1 MTLNAVLPTFNDRGI
16 DTRYRRIT
24 TKWIEETT
32 EPNQEIIDIPIGQTM
47 ASYKRVTVYVER
59 DTNFIRNGNEKV
71 FVFGGSSFAFDE
83 SSTPTTSIV
92 IVEQGTRYYGIADY

>member
-24 TKWIEETT
+24 TKWIQETT
-32 EPNQEIIDIPIGQTM
+32 EPNQEIIDVPQNQTM
-47 ASYKRVTVYVER
+47 ALYKRVTVYVER

-71 FVFGGSSFAFDE
+71 FVFGGSFFAFDE

>member
-1 MTLNAVLPTFNDRGI
+1 MALNAVLPQFNDRGV

-24 TKWIEETT
+24 TKWIQETT
-32 EPNQEIIDIPIGQTM
+32 EPNQEIIDVPQNQTM
-47 ASYKRVTVYVER
+47 ALYKRVTVYVER